1 MKKLLCLL
9 TALLLLVVCLVP
21 AMAAGISVSLPVA
34 VRVTGKVPATAEYVS
49 IVLTA
54 EDPASPMPTGSVDGT
69 YTMRMRAGSQSA
81 FPAIDYSWPGTY
93 RYTVRQKRG
102 TTPGCT
108 YDSSLFVVD
117 VCIAP
122 GDDGLY
128 PVIVVQENEGSY
140 KLDGIT
146 FRNVYRDVTPTPVPT
161 PQPTVTPVPN
171 VTVTPVPG
179 VTVTPVPDVT
189 VTPVPDVTVT
199 PIPGATTTPVPGVT
213 VTPVPGVTVTPVPNV
228 TVTPVPGV
236 TVTPVPGVTVTPVPT
251 PTPTPHGSTELPP
264 TGVEDHWMLY
274 LGGAAAFLTL
284 AAVMVWFLLRPEKEE
299 RDE

>member
-34 VRVTGKVPATAEYVS
+34 VRVTGKAPATAEYVS

-54 EDPASPMPTGSVDGT
+54 EDPASPMPAGSVDGT